1 MSKIGKQFKSTLVL
15 RSPRIT
21 EKSTA
26 LSERGAYVFVVD
38 PKATKATIKSAFIAK
53 YKVAPVKINIVN
65 LPAKK
70 TFKRGIRGSRTG
82 IKKVIVFLKAGT
94 KIEIV

>member
-1 MSKIGKQFKSTLVL
+1 MSKIGKQFKNTLVL

-21 EKSTA
+21 EKSTD
-26 LSERGAYVFVVD
+26 LSGRGGYVFVVD
-38 PKATKATIKSAFIAK
+38 PFATKPLIKEAFVAK
-53 YKVAPVKINIVN
+53 YKVVPVKINIVN

-70 TFKRGIRGSRTG
+70 TFRRGIRGSKVGVKKAIVYLKTG
-82 IKKVIVFLKAGT
+82 D

>member
-1 MSKIGKQFKSTLVL
+1 MSKIGQQFKNTLVL

-26 LSERGAYVFVVD
+26 LNERGGYVFVVD
-38 PKATKATIKSAFIAK
+38 PGATKSTIKSAFMAK

-82 IKKVIVFLKAGT
+82 VKKAIVYLKAGD

>member
-21 EKSTA
+21 EKSTD
-26 LSERGAYVFVVD
+26 LSEQGGYVFVVD
-38 PKATKATIKSAFIAK
+38 PSATKPLVKEAFVSK
-53 YKVAPVKINIVN
+53 YKVTPVKINIVN

-70 TFKRGIRGSRTG
+70 TFKRGIRGSKVG
-82 IKKVIVFLKAGT
+82 VKKAIVYLKAGD